1 MCKPRSTVILN
12 LFCWSALT
20 LVAMSLPVSG
30 QEKIEDQK
38 VFSGPQPGE
47 KLPPLK
53 ARIIIGQNAGKEVD
67 ILSAADGK
75 PVFLIFMNAFGE
87 LVNET
92 MRVMTLYAE
101 RQEKGDFVTAV
112 VWVTSDPSELEAK
125 LKRAKPHMPK
135 KTPVGI
141 SLAGP
146 EGPGAYGLNRRVQM
160 TVLVAKDN
168 VVTANF
174 ALVQPSIQAD
184 SVAVLSELVKVI
196 GGQPPTLAEVITP
209 RNRQIVATRIELML
223 NKSAS
228 DDRVRQLAA
237 VMERFVRSRRDAK
250 IKLGQMSKEIVEGG
264 QFDDRA
270 PAIGYL
276 RKWTKEYEEDAD
288 R

>member
-146 EGPGAYGLNRRVQM
+146 EGPGAYGLNRHVQM
-160 TVLVAKDN
+160 TVLVAKEN

-270 PAIGYL
+270 LAIGYL